1 MNSKKF
7 EKKLV
12 LKKET
17 IAHLDNLELGAVRGG
32 VEYTHSCPT
41 ECDGSCLMG
50 PVSPIFPKPWVL
62 CESQV
67 VPGPA

>member
-12 LKKET
+12 LNKET
-17 IAHLDNLELGAVRGG
+17 IAHLDNLELSAVRGG
-32 VEYTHSCPT
+32 VENTNSCPT
-41 ECDGSCLMG
+41 ECDDSCLMG